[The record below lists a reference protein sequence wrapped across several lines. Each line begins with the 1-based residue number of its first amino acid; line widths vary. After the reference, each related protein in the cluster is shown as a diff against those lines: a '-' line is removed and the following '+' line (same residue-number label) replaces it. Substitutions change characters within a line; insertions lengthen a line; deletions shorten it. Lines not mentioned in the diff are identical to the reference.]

1 MDQREQAVI
10 MSNLP
15 DLIVPLRSGEDEGIQ
30 YMCEARLLD
39 TSVVSLSACKTVAG
53 VSSPLHGYS
62 QILWMCNS
70 LSCCFGE

>member
-30 YMCEARLLD
+30 YMCEAW
-39 TSVVSLSACKTVAG
+39 TSSIVGHSGRVSLS
-53 VSSPLHGYS
+53 
-62 QILWMCNS
+62 M
-70 LSCCFGE
+70 

>member
-30 YMCEARLLD
+30 
-39 TSVVSLSACKTVAG
+39 
-53 VSSPLHGYS
+53 
-62 QILWMCNS
+62 
-70 LSCCFGE
+70 